1 MTILQAELEFYKS
14 KVISSDNV
22 NGGRMS
28 AVEAISGVVNN
39 VWPHMLK
46 AERDAG
52 SAAYYTA
59 GALFRKLFA
68 KVSNDADETFLA
80 ADLWND
86 IETLG
91 GDWIAM
97 FPGTQRDTQAT
108 FGSYSGKIY
117 GCCNLNAD
125 ITAGG
130 STFDLLLPHADAAGF
145 FSASDNIRLTDMVDP
160 ESVTGNEEL
169 LTVSGAPT
177 LVGLVLTVVV
187 AETIANSYT
196 VAGGGRAMSLYSP
209 GDVKTSFDNWVE
221 TSAGTGTYDEGSFPP
236 VLDNIGTVDETWT
249 LTFTDATNFTVVG
262 DSLGTIGSGTTGV
275 DFAPSNGD
283 FSKPYCTLESGGW
296 ANTWAAGDTIVFQT
310 HPAAA
315 PFILKR
321 VHAAGIGSQAGN
333 KNTTVYSGESA

>member
-14 KVISSDNV
+14 KVVGSTTT

-39 VWPHMLK
+39 VWPHVLK

-52 SAAYYTA
+52 STLY
-59 GALFRKLFA
+59 RKLFA
-68 KVSNDADETFLA
+68 KVSNDADETLLSP
-80 ADLWND
+80 DLWND
-86 IETLG
+86 IETAA
-91 GDWIAM
+91 GDYIIL

-108 FGSYSGKIY
+108 FASYSGTVY
-117 GCCNLNAD
+117 GCANLNAD

-130 STFDLLLPHADAAGF
+130 STFALLLPHADFADCFPDGA
-145 FSASDNIRLTDMVDP
+145 NIRLTDMDDP

-169 LTVSGAPT
+169 LTVNGTPSLA
-177 LVGLVLTVVV
+177 GLVLTVTVD
-187 AETIANSYT
+187 ETIANSYT

-209 GDVKTSFDNWVE
+209 GDIETAFDNWVE
-221 TSAGTGTYDEGSFPP
+221 TCAGSGTYDEGSYQP

-262 DSLGTIGSGTTGV
+262 DSLGTIGSGTTGG
-275 DFAPSNGD
+275 DFAPSNAD
-283 FSKPYCTLESGGW
+283 FSKPYFTLESAGW
-296 ANTWAAGDTIVFQT
+296 AGTWAAGDTIVFQT

-321 VHAAGIGSQAGN
+321 VVPAGASSLAGN
-333 KNTTVYSGESA
+333 KNTTALSGESA